1 MAKNYS
7 QKEEE
12 NAPSMLT
19 KLVSTEKFKS
29 CLNMNGVC
37 NFWALRSK
45 MEVMEEFASVAWSI

>member
-37 NFWALRSK
+37 NF
-45 MEVMEEFASVAWSI
+45 